1 MRTELAKRK
10 NIGSRNK
17 ALARKTYRG
26 TYQRTG
32 KKHGKQH
39 GATLLL
45 TDIHQKGSGKILTNH
60 LWLNYTREFAK
71 LDELIPG
78 DIIEFDGRIDTY
90 HHLTSY
96 AKYLMTTDHSYV
108 PTPDDYYLEYRLIRP
123 SNTRLC
129 KRVRCPKGYQRHE
142 LAWMTKQAN
151 FDTRINR
158 FAKYQT
164 VQLKLC
170 ASEKDSN

>member
-45 TDIHQKGSGKILTNH
+45 TDIHQKGSGKILTSH
-60 LWLNYTREFAK
+60 HWLNYTREFAK
-71 LDELIPG
+71 LDE
-78 DIIEFDGRIDTY
+78 RAT
-90 HHLTSY
+90 
-96 AKYLMTTDHSYV
+96 TTDKAQQDSKRQSFQLLLLLHLLRLV
-108 PTPDDYYLEYRLIRP
+108 PARHNVLCSARP
-123 SNTRLC
+123 TCQPLSTLQHNTRTSSFFPFFL
-129 KRVRCPKGYQRHE
+129 
-142 LAWMTKQAN
+142 
-151 FDTRINR
+151 DT
-158 FAKYQT
+158 
-164 VQLKLC
+164 L
-170 ASEKDSN
+170 